1 MKKFSI
7 CMSLL
12 LTSALLISG
21 CAKQHAEI
29 STPSAEIP
37 THTAELVSK
46 PEASN
51 VSTPPQHITREIS
64 EYLAIDAD
72 VTLPAQS
79 QYRSYTL
86 KTVDTDADRLFDIL
100 SPEGHSALSQTQR
113 GDHTTY
119 RTDDGKQLSVYDFS
133 DISYH
138 AYDFGGED
146 PQQIVRNIF
155 YYYDLA
161 HPQAVGHDLSFLK
174 VADMEQ
180 YGQHLLS
187 ELGVTLEPKLE
198 KCITLSGDEILHY
211 QQELLEEQTNSGI
224 SPALSEAADTCYL
237 EFSFSYDGLP
247 LLGLNEPTIST
258 DGTWGPNPD
267 ASATVILNA
276 DGIQDF
282 EVRYPCI
289 PENASEPQPVLSLEN
304 AITKLA
310 GEYEAHTHYGQTTVT
325 NIWMEYIPM
334 NRNGA
339 VVLTPYWCFASID
352 ASLKDQPGYLGNADR
367 INAFTGENL
376 AYGG

>member
-7 CMSLL
+7 CVSLL
-12 LTSALLISG
+12 LTSALLVSG
-21 CAKQHAEI
+21 CAKQQSEAPAPSTELLTQIAEPISNPETPDI
-29 STPSAEIP
+29 STS
-37 THTAELVSK
+37 
-46 PEASN
+46 
-51 VSTPPQHITREIS
+51 PQHITREIS
-64 EYLAIDAD
+64 ESLSIDAD

-86 KTVDTDADRLFDIL
+86 KTVDTDADRLFDIF
-100 SPEGHSALSQTQR
+100 SPEGHSSLAQTQR
-113 GDHTTY
+113 SSHTTY
-119 RTDDGKQLSVYDFS
+119 RTDDNKQLSVYDFS

-138 AYDFGGED
+138 AYDFGGEE

-161 HPQAVGHDLSFLK
+161 HPQADGHDLSFLK

-198 KCITLSGDEILHY
+198 KCITLSGDEILCY
-211 QQELLEEQTNSGI
+211 QEKLLKEQTNSGI

-247 LLGLNEPTIST
+247 LLNLNEPTIST

-267 ASATVILNA
+267 ASATMIINA

-289 PENASEPQPVLSLEN
+289 PENASDPQPVLSLED

-310 GEYEAHTHYGQTTVT
+310 GEYEAHTHYGQTTIT
-325 NIWMEYIPM
+325 DIWMEYIPM
-334 NRNGA
+334 NRDGA